1 MPDAYLVNQH
11 VEPLFRFSSNQLTEL
26 RKSLEARIPILKNLT
41 PFDDAN
47 YSIDE
52 QWFRLAPYVQKTNSN
67 KPLTIEA
74 TILNHSPE
82 AKDFHIQLHPPAG
95 WPIPA
100 PTKLRVPS
108 GQESTAKIKLN
119 PPSATSGLQT
129 ITASIAFDKHDLRHW
144 TEALIEFTT

>member
-11 VEPLFRFSSNQLTEL
+11 VEPLFSFSSNQLTEL

-74 TILNHSPE
+74 TILNHSRE
-82 AKDFHIQLHPPAG
+82 AKDFHIQLHQQNSGSQAVRNQQRQSNSIHHPQPADCKQS
-95 WPIPA
+95 PQA
-100 PTKLRVPS
+100 SPS
-108 GQESTAKIKLN
+108 TNTTSVTGPKPSSSSQPKELES
-119 PPSATSGLQT
+119 
-129 ITASIAFDKHDLRHW
+129 
-144 TEALIEFTT
+144 